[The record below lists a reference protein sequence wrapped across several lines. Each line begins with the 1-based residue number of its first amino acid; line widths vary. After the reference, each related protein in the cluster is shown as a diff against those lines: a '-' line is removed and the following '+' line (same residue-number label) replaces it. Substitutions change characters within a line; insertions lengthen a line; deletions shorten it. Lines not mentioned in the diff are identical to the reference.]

1 MRIGIFFGGP
11 AREREISFAG
21 GKTAMAH
28 INKALFQPVPVFVD
42 SLGNFI
48 LINEELIHA
57 SSIRDF
63 FPPKRFQDD
72 IFSVYI
78 ESLKDLTEQEYQQI
92 ISEIGQIIQP
102 HEFPQYFDF
111 VFLAMHGPAAEDG
124 SIQGLLEWFG
134 IPYSGPGLLGS
145 SIGID
150 KAKQNDWL
158 KKSVGLDKK
167 YFVLQR
173 EDYEKYGRE
182 TLFEQ
187 VKKEIG
193 IKVSE

>member
-1 MRIGIFFGGP
+1 MMRIGIFFGGP

-48 LINEELIHA
+48 LIHEDLIHS

-78 ESLKDLTEQEYQQI
+78 ESGK
-92 ISEIGQIIQP
+92 
-102 HEFPQYFDF
+102 
-111 VFLAMHGPAAEDG
+111 
-124 SIQGLLEWFG
+124 
-134 IPYSGPGLLGS
+134 
-145 SIGID
+145 
-150 KAKQNDWL
+150 
-158 KKSVGLDKK
+158 
-167 YFVLQR
+167 
-173 EDYEKYGRE
+173 
-182 TLFEQ
+182 
-187 VKKEIG
+187 
-193 IKVSE
+193 